1 MKINLTAVGNL
12 TADPELRFT
21 AAGKAVANMVIACSE
36 RKFDKE
42 TNTWTDGNTVFITAT
57 VWGKMAEN
65 CAESLQK
72 GMQVIATGIL
82 RQHDFEDKQG
92 AKQRRMELEV
102 DNIGAS
108 LANAVAK
115 VERIK
120 RDPAA
125 APQQDPW
132 ALGLPQQ
139 DEVPF

>member
-1 MKINLTAVGNL
+1 MKITITAVGNL
-12 TADPELRFT
+12 TGDPELRFT

-42 TNTWTDGNTVFITAT
+42 TSTWSDGNTVFLTCS
-57 VWGKMAEN
+57 VWGKLAEN

-102 DNIGAS
+102 DAIGPG
-108 LANAVAK
+108 LGNATAK
-115 VERIK
+115 VTRIR
-120 RDPAA
+120 RDD
-125 APQQDPW
+125 APVAQTDPW
-132 ALGLPQQ
+132 GLNLQQQ